1 MVKLAMESRFIST
14 SAGKFHAKVAGTGV
28 STLLLHGRSVE
39 LNSWRT
45 WEKNIDALAQ
55 VVRVYALDL
64 LGYGE
69 SDKPASPMDARAEA
83 KALMELLD
91 AEQIAHANVIGL
103 SWGGGIAQIIAATS
117 PKRVHK
123 LVLVDSNYPTSEE
136 GLARLRRIKCPTL
149 IVWDEDDAV
158 IPVVGAQVLADGIQ
172 GARVRLLKR
181 TERDADADPNNRHW
195 SQMSHSREWN
205 RVVSEFLKE

>member
-1 MVKLAMESRFIST
+1 M
-14 SAGKFHAKVAGTGV
+14 VAGTGV

-69 SDKPASPMDARAEA
+69 SDKPASPVDTRGQAN
-83 KALMELLD
+83 ALVELLD
-91 AEQIAHANVIGL
+91 AEQIARANIVGL
-103 SWGGGIAQIIAATS
+103 SWGGGIAQIIATIA
-117 PKRVHK
+117 PQRVHK
-123 LVLVDSNYPTSEE
+123 LVLVDSNYPKSEE
-136 GLARLRRIKCPTL
+136 GLAQLRRIKCPTL
-149 IVWDEDDAV
+149 VVWDEDDAV
-158 IPVVGAQVLADGIQ
+158 IPVVGAQVLADGIK
-172 GARVRLLKR
+172 GARMRILKR
-181 TERDADADPNNRHW
+181 AERDAEADPNNRHW

-205 RVVSEFLKE
+205 RVVSEFLKD